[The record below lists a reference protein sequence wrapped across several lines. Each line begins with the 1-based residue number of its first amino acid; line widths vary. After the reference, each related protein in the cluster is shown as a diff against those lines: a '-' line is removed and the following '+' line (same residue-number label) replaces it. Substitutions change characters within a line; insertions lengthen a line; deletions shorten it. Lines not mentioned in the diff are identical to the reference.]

1 MKTHSTLVT
10 WILAVSASM
19 LGAQNKYRQKITGV
33 SRSRIKSPVNPAG
46 SKLARMAAEQRLT
59 LRK

>member
-1 MKTHSTLVT
+1 MKAHSTLVT
-10 WILAVSASM
+10 WVLVASASM
-19 LGAQNKYRQKITGV
+19 LGVQNKYNQKTTKV
-33 SRSRIKSPVNPAG
+33 SRSRIKGPVNPAG